1 MFGLWTA
8 SGPGRVGAEGLST
21 STKSVAPSS
30 GPKPWLRRGSSSFFF
45 PFLLLIF
52 PDVLNAGACG
62 GGSSLGRISIKKS
75 NWSDLA
81 IARAM
86 SDLDKV
92 LRLFVSATMKAR
104 AVISAMNISQA
115 LQNIIGASAAIIL
128 TSGSLFITFLMR
140 AKGNGG

>member
-1 MFGLWTA
+1 MFEVCTA
-8 SGPGRVGAEGLST
+8 SGPCRAEAEGLST
-21 STKSVAPSS
+21 STKSVVPSS
-30 GPKPWLRRGSSSFFF
+30 GPKLWLRRGYERDGGVCKTHLKRSRCFKFTSSSFFF
-45 PFLLLIF
+45 PFLLLRF

-62 GGSSLGRISIKKS
+62 GGSSLGKISIKKS

-104 AVISAMNISQA
+104 AVISAMKTDCCDYRNA
-115 LQNIIGASAAIIL
+115 
-128 TSGSLFITFLMR
+128 
-140 AKGNGG
+140 